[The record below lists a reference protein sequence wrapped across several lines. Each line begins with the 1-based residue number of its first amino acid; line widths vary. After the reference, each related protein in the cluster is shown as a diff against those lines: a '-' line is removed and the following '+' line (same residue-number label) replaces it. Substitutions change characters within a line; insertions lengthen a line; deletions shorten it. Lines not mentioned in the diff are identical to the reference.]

1 MRQMLLYC
9 LEPSTSLTLVKD
21 SAEYNESAQ
30 KAQSLGDVIAS
41 LKKTWRYP
49 AKTLLLSLK
58 IFTGISVSWVVFVG
72 LIFINSSLYL
82 PFQLK

>member
-49 AKTLLLSLK
+49 AKR
-58 IFTGISVSWVVFVG
+58 FC
-72 LIFINSSLYL
+72 Y
-82 PFQLK
+82 P